1 MILDLLDIVLEAN
14 HYNRSPVHWV
24 EAFRH
29 LLINQSAQ
37 SKRKTS
43 ERFGIVY
50 HEVDGPL
57 DGVDAQTLSRL
68 VAEVVSKLPEDHRIF
83 ESGGLVA
90 LVDAHHV
97 GDLYVRFIE
106 ERTLRRVDQS
116 KGLRIL
122 CQTYG
127 DWKPLVVFESIVE
140 ALKPSFDMDNLSFNT
155 FDGRGLTLGSV
166 FIEVD

>member
-1 MILDLLDIVLEAN
+1 MDLLDIVLETN
-14 HYNRSPVHWV
+14 HHNRSPVHRV
-24 EAFRH
+24 EAFRL

-37 SKRKTS
+37 SQRKIS
-43 ERFGIVY
+43 ERFRIIY

-57 DGVDAQTLSRL
+57 DGVDAQTLPRL
-68 VAEVVSKLPEDHRIF
+68 VAKVVSEHLEDHRIF

-106 ERTLRRVDQS
+106 KRTLRRVNQS

-127 DWKPLVVFESIVE
+127 DWKPLVVFESILE
-140 ALKPSFDMDNLSFNT
+140 ALEPSFDMANLSFNT
-155 FDGRGLTLGSV
+155 FDGRGLTLGGV